1 MLSVFKLT
9 KDTTLSETI
18 RLSIVTHEKL
28 TDLVVAHLNDLVEQY
43 GFTSVK
49 GRVVYRLA
57 EELRLS
63 RDLNTWN
70 LVASLVSD
78 ILDMYSHLIK
88 TVASDNVQMTKALS
102 DTVLELAIVDSIALP
117 RAIRN
122 ISETL
127 TAWPKPH

>member
-9 KDTTLSETI
+9 KDTTLSETV
-18 RLSIVTHEKL
+18 RLSMVTHEKL
-28 TDLVVAHLNDLVEQY
+28 ADLVVAHLNELAEQY

-49 GRVVYRLA
+49 GRVVHRLA

-88 TVASDNVQMTKALS
+88 TVASDNAQMTKALS

-117 RAIRN
+117 RVIRN
-122 ISETL
+122 VSETL
-127 TAWPKPH
+127 AAWPKPH